1 MPKYLAPRAKSATFA
16 PMAHDDDHDHV
27 HDENCDHE
35 HGDEEFAEELDEFL
49 VEFQELLGT
58 DPEAAME
65 LVESVD
71 EAFAAHPLIRIAH
84 AHGVWMTKGAA
95 QARAELE
102 ALVAAEPDFSDAH
115 YALADVYGELKED
128 ALRVAHFMRVLEL
141 DEQDDI
147 DSGFD
152 VGEFQDLIVKSAEAA
167 LAALPSPY
175 LERLKDVPVLL
186 EARPNRVLVKDGF
199 DPRRLARFEGPTVE
213 AAAGGLSPTSII
225 LYTANLPAEF
235 EDEEE
240 LASEIEI
247 TLLTE
252 IGEYYSLSEEELDRL
267 GLE

>member
-1 MPKYLAPRAKSATFA
+1 
-16 PMAHDDDHDHV
+16 MAHDDDHDHV

-35 HGDEEFAEELDEFL
+35 HGDDEFAEELDEFL
-49 VEFQELLGT
+49 GEFQELLGS

-71 EAFAAHPLIRIAH
+71 ESFAAHPLIRIAH
-84 AHGVWMTKGAA
+84 AHAIWVTKGAA
-95 QARAELE
+95 SARSELE
-102 ALVAAEPDFSDAH
+102 TLVAAEPDFSDAH

-128 ALRVAHFMRVLEL
+128 ALRVTHFMRVLEL
-141 DEQDDI
+141 DEKDDEE
-147 DSGFD
+147 SGFD
-152 VGEFQDLIVKSAEAA
+152 ASSFQELIVKSAEAA

-175 LERLKDVPVLL
+175 LERLKGVPVLL
-186 EARPNRVLVKDGF
+186 EPRPSRVLVKDGF
-199 DPRRLARFEGPTVE
+199 DPRALALFE
-213 AAAGGLSPTSII
+213 SPTPGAPEGEVLAAPKRIV

-247 TLLTE
+247 TILHE
-252 IGEYYSLSEEELDRL
+252 IGNYYSLSDEELDRL

>member
-1 MPKYLAPRAKSATFA
+1 
-16 PMAHDDDHDHV
+16 MAHDDDNHV

-35 HGDEEFAEELDEFL
+35 HGDEEFADELDEFL
-49 VEFQELLGT
+49 GEFQELLGT

-71 EAFAAHPLIRIAH
+71 ESFAAHPLIRIAH
-84 AHGVWMTKGAA
+84 AHAVWVTKGAA
-95 QARAELE
+95 SARSELE

-115 YALADVYGELKED
+115 YALADVYGELKEE
-128 ALRVAHFMRVLEL
+128 ALRVTHFMRVLEL
-141 DEQDDI
+141 DEKDDI

-152 VGEFQDLIVKSAEAA
+152 ASSFQDLIVKSAEAA
-167 LAALPSPY
+167 LAGLPSPY

-186 EARPNRVLVKDGF
+186 EARPSKVLVKDGF
-199 DPRRLARFEGPTVE
+199 DPRALARFEGPTTD
-213 AAAGGLSPTSII
+213 APSGGGVIPTSII

-240 LASEIEI
+240 LASEVEI
-247 TLLTE
+247 TLLQE
-252 IGEYYSLSEEELDRL
+252 IGTYYSLSDEELDRL

>member
-1 MPKYLAPRAKSATFA
+1 
-16 PMAHDDDHDHV
+16 MAHDDDHV

-35 HGDEEFAEELDEFL
+35 HGEDEFAEELDEFL
-49 VEFQELLGT
+49 GEFQELLGS

-71 EAFAAHPLIRIAH
+71 ESFAAHPLIRIAH
-84 AHGVWMTKGAA
+84 AHAIWVTKGAA
-95 QARAELE
+95 EARAELE
-102 ALVAAEPDFSDAH
+102 TLVAAEPDFSDAH

-128 ALRVAHFMRVLEL
+128 ALRVTHFMRVLEL
-141 DEQDDI
+141 DEKDDI

-152 VGEFQDLIVKSAEAA
+152 VSDFEGLIVKSAEAA
-167 LAALPSPY
+167 LSALPSPY
-175 LERLKDVPVLL
+175 LERLRDVPVVL
-186 EARPNRVLVKDGF
+186 EPRPSRALVKDGF
-199 DPRRLARFEGPTVE
+199 DPRALCRFEGPAVE
-213 AAAGGLSPTSII
+213 APGGGQKPSSII

-247 TLLTE
+247 TLLNE
-252 IGEYYSLSEEELDRL
+252 IGSYYSLSEEELDRL

>member
-1 MPKYLAPRAKSATFA
+1 
-16 PMAHDDDHDHV
+16 MAHDDDHDHV

-35 HGDEEFAEELDEFL
+35 HGDDEFAEELDEFL
-49 VEFQELLGT
+49 AEFQELLGT

-128 ALRVAHFMRVLEL
+128 ALRVTHFMRVLEL

-152 VGEFQDLIVKSAEAA
+152 ISEFQGLIVKSAEAA

-186 EARPNRVLVKDGF
+186 EPRP
-199 DPRRLARFEGPTVE
+199 
-213 AAAGGLSPTSII
+213 
-225 LYTANLPAEF
+225 
-235 EDEEE
+235 
-240 LASEIEI
+240 
-247 TLLTE
+247 
-252 IGEYYSLSEEELDRL
+252 
-267 GLE
+267 